1 MTKKKIIISAVILVL
16 SAVIGV
22 IVWRCRFYLI
32 GTSSAP
38 VQAKEN
44 KDFGIAD
51 FHSTVDK
58 DGDGID
64 DQTDILQGVR
74 DYIETKPVYKSK
86 YYSTG
91 YPDDQY
97 GVCTDLVA
105 NALRSAGYDLMELV
119 NEDVNAHPEEY
130 EIEEPDINID
140 FRRVNNLKV
149 YFARTAIPLTTDI
162 YDIDQWQGGDIVI
175 FEKHIGIVSDKR
187 NVMRKISLRAG
198 MILQGITASVNEPL
212 TVTGMETC
220 RIAPGTFHLQ
230 CSVI

>member
-1 MTKKKIIISAVILVL
+1 MSRKKIIISAVVLILL
-16 SAVIGV
+16 AAAGCIA
-22 IVWRCRFYLI
+22 WRCRYFFI

-51 FHSTVDK
+51 IHSSVDK

-64 DQTDILQGVR
+64 DQ
-74 DYIETKPVYKSK
+74 TKPVYKSK

-105 NALRSAGYDLMELV
+105 NALQNAGYDLMELV
-119 NEDVNAHPEEY
+119 EEDINAHPQDY
-130 EIEEPDINID
+130 DIEEPDINID

-149 YFARTAIPLTTDI
+149 YFAHTAIPLTTDV

-175 FEKHIGIVSDKR
+175 FENHIGIVSDKR
-187 NVMRKISLRAG
+187 NDDGVSYVIHHNDPFQKSYEEDILENRDDIIGHYRIS
-198 MILQGITASVNEPL
+198 E
-212 TVTGMETC
+212 
-220 RIAPGTFHLQ
+220 
-230 CSVI
+230 

>member
-1 MTKKKIIISAVILVL
+1 MTKKKIIISAVILIL

-64 DQTDILQGVR
+64 DQTDILQGAR
-74 DYIETKPVYKSK
+74 DYIKTKPVYKSK

-105 NALRSAGYDLMELV
+105 NALQSAGYDLMELV
-119 NEDVNAHPEEY
+119 NEDVNAHPDEY

-162 YDIDQWQGGDIVI
+162 YDISQWQGGDIVI
-175 FEKHIGIVSDKR
+175 F
-187 NVMRKISLRAG
+187 
-198 MILQGITASVNEPL
+198 
-212 TVTGMETC
+212 
-220 RIAPGTFHLQ
+220 
-230 CSVI
+230 